1 MHALRSKKHTA
12 AILPVPIAAPGTMT
26 QAETLRCD
34 IVILGGGIA
43 GLWLLDDLRRRG
55 YGVLLLETHALG
67 GGQTLASQGMIH
79 GGIKYSLSGALSG
92 ASEAIASM
100 PAYWKQC
107 LAGEASPDLR
117 AARVLSEHF
126 YLWSSRATGSRLTT
140 FFASKAVRGRVERV
154 SPMARPPLFQ
164 EPGFSGQL
172 YRLVDLVLDVPSL
185 VAALA
190 APWQE
195 SIFSLA
201 GAAHSWERGGGG
213 EPVLHLSAR
222 GERWR
227 LAPQAFVCAAG
238 SGNAALLTALGAAAP
253 AMQCRPLQQVM
264 VRHRYPYPLHGHCL
278 GRETTPRLTVSSHPC
293 GNGEQV
299 WYLGGGLA
307 EAGAGMASEEL
318 IARAQRE
325 LAELLPWVALGEDA
339 RWATW
344 KVDRAEP
351 RQRGLARPDQA
362 FAEWADCPGN
372 ALIAWPTKLTL
383 CPNLARQVAERLA
396 ARGIAPGGAAPPALP
411 LDRPPCAL
419 TPWQEVFGD

>member
-1 MHALRSKKHTA
+1 MAQVR
-12 AILPVPIAAPGTMT
+12 
-26 QAETLRCD
+26 TLHCD
-34 IVILGGGIA
+34 IVILGGGVA
-43 GLWLLDDLRRRG
+43 GLWLLDDLRRRH
-55 YGVLLLETHALG
+55 YRALLLEAGALG
-67 GGQTLASQGMIH
+67 GVQTLASQGMIH
-79 GGIKYSLSGALSG
+79 GGIKYSLAGALSG
-92 ASEAIASM
+92 ASEAIAGM
-100 PAYWKQC
+100 PAYWKRC
-107 LAGEASPDLR
+107 LAGEATPDLR

-126 YLWSSRATGSRLTT
+126 YLWSSRATGSRLTA
-140 FFASKAVRGRVERV
+140 FLASKAVRGRVERV
-154 SPMARPPLFQ
+154 APAARPPLFR
-164 EPGFSGQL
+164 EPGFGGQL

-201 GAAHSWERGGGG
+201 GAAHSWERGGAG
-213 EPVLHLSAR
+213 EPVLHLSAG

-238 SGNAALLTALGAAAP
+238 AGNAALLAELGAAAP
-253 AMQCRPLQQVM
+253 AMQRRPLHQVM
-264 VRHRYPYPLHGHCL
+264 VRHRYPHPLHGHCL

-307 EAGAGMASEEL
+307 EEGVDMVPEAL
-318 IARAQRE
+318 IERAQRE
-325 LAELLPWVALGEDA
+325 LAELLPWVALGEGA

-351 RQRGLARPDQA
+351 RQRGLVRPDQA

-383 CPNLARQVAERLA
+383 CPNLAQQVAERLA
-396 ARGIAPGGAAPPALP
+396 ARGIVPGDGAPPVLP
-411 LDRPPCAL
+411 LDRPPHAR
-419 TPWQEVFGD
+419 TPWQEAFGD